1 MVQDRKVEREQQNA
15 AQIDSLRRGSYLEI
29 SMHTLMTL
37 RRRMP
42 AAAVLLGLLLALHS
56 LSSGWGW
63 DTHRFINRKSVY
75 HLPGQMLLFIQD
87 STIFA
92 QHAADADQR
101 RVSGDTTFFGETP
114 RHFLDIDDYPGFQHL
129 PRALDTLIRLYGW
142 ERVKQNGTLP
152 WAIAWTYDS
161 LVQQLERGDWTNA
174 IQSASDLG
182 HYVGDAHQPLHV
194 TRNYN
199 GQLTNNYG
207 IHSRYE
213 TMLSPGTYLGSL
225 FITPDSAVYVDV
237 PLDGAFDL
245 LLHSNE
251 CVDTI
256 LTADTYARAVSGW
269 NGSGQAPAAYYAAL
283 WERTRGVT
291 LDQVQRA
298 TRMLSDLWYS
308 AWVDAGLLLPAGA
321 DMPAAD
327 RPAAFLLVRNY
338 PNPFNPTTIIAY
350 DLPVGGTV
358 SLTVCTITGATV
370 RTIAPEHQSAG
381 PQRIAFDGTG
391 LAAGVYFCRVQIG
404 RFAATTKMLLVR

>member
-1 MVQDRKVEREQQNA
+1 MPVLA
-15 AQIDSLRRGSYLEI
+15 AL
-29 SMHTLMTL
+29 T
-37 RRRMP
+37 
-42 AAAVLLGLLLALHS
+42 GLLLVIHS

-87 STIFA
+87 STLFA

-114 RHFLDIDDYPGFQHL
+114 RHFLDIDDYPDFHHL
-129 PRALDTLIRLYGW
+129 PHSLDTLIRLYGW
-142 ERVKQNGTLP
+142 ERVKENGTLP

-161 LVQQLERGDWTNA
+161 LVQQLERGDWTSA
-174 IQSASDLG
+174 VQSASDLG

-199 GQLTNNYG
+199 GQFTNNYG

-213 TMLSPGTYLGSL
+213 TSMLSAGTYLGSL
-225 FITPDSAVYVDV
+225 FITPDSAVEVDAHGDAV
-237 PLDGAFDL
+237 FDL
-245 LLHSNE
+245 LLHANS

-256 LTADTYARAVSGW
+256 LAADTYAKAASGW
-269 NGSGQAPAAYYAAL
+269 NGSGQPPAAYYDAL
-283 WERTRGVT
+283 WARTRRVT

-298 TRMLSDLWYS
+298 TRTLADLWYS
-308 AWVDAGLLLPAGA
+308 AWVDAGLLLPA
-321 DMPAAD
+321 DVRMPAAD
-327 RPAAFLLVRNY
+327 RPAQFLLLRNY
-338 PNPFNPTTIIAY
+338 PNPFNPSTVIAY

-358 SLTVCTITGATV
+358 SLTVCSITGAPV
-370 RTIAPEHQSAG
+370 RTPVYEEQSAG
-381 PQRIAFDGTG
+381 PHRVVFDGTG
-391 LAAGVYFCRVQIG
+391 LASGVYLCRVQLG